1 MMAVC
6 FYNGRQ
12 KVDRLCLLQLQGTFN
27 IELQHQRTTVVLC
40 WSNAPQPVFVSC
52 NVVLKNV
59 ISDSITVTCLH
70 ATLITHCRQL
80 YMFDLLV
87 VWWSSSQ
94 RCPLCLHSLSLSV
107 CVLQYAK
114 GYLSPC
120 RKKIKKKVS
129 HHHVTFCNKALKY
142 TVILLVSIFKM
153 PFKKIIK

>member
-6 FYNGRQ
+6 FCKGRQ

-27 IELQHQRTTVVLC
+27 IELQRQRTTAVFC
-40 WSNAPQPVFVSC
+40 RSNAPQPVFVSC
-52 NVVLKNV
+52 NVFKNV
-59 ISDSITVTCLH
+59 TSDSITVTCLH
-70 ATLITHCRQL
+70 APLITQCRQL

-94 RCPLCLHSLSLSV
+94 YCPLCLHSLSLSF

-120 RKKIKKKVS
+120 RKKIKKKVTITLHFATKHKNVQS
-129 HHHVTFCNKALKY
+129 F
-142 TVILLVSIFKM
+142 SIFKM
-153 PFKKIIK
+153 PLKNNKI